1 MKNFWK
7 DFKAFIS
14 RGNILDMA
22 VGVIMGSA
30 FGAIVTSLVNDIIM
44 PLVALAMGGTSMSE
58 LCVVRNGEP
67 QLLEDGTEN
76 AAALIL
82 PYGNFIQSII
92 DFLII
97 AICVFVFIR
106 IMMRASK
113 LGKEAA
119 EKLKNLKK
127 EETAAPAEAVA
138 EAAPAPAAAPAGEET
153 EKLLAEIRDLL
164 KAREEKEP
172 PKAE

>member
-7 DFKAFIS
+7 DFKTFIS

-44 PLVALAMGGTSMSE
+44 PLVALAMGGKSMSE
-58 LCVVRNGEP
+58 LCVVLNGEP
-67 QLLEDGTEN
+67 QFLEDGTEN

-82 PYGNFIQSII
+82 HYGNFIQAII

-138 EAAPAPAAAPAGEET
+138 EAAPAPAAAPAGGET